1 MKKLLKNVV
10 VGLGLVTV
18 STSLFAKPITA
29 DLNGDV
35 ITYNGNDYIITR
47 DIPQVSKV
55 DWFIDDVSEEVGKNF
70 NLIYSLKDAKKYLES
85 PEKEDLFLSDQ
96 YKAYIFYSHTLGLN
110 DELIKNGAM
119 MVVKWEEKAKTT
131 RTLGNGILIIQDGKS
146 LPSYYSTN
154 EYSKDTVVLQ
164 GQSLSNV
171 RLVFY
176 NTKGGKVQIY
186 NGYTNEL
193 LKELDAKR

>member
-1 MKKLLKNVV
+1 
-10 VGLGLVTV
+10 
-18 STSLFAKPITA
+18 
-29 DLNGDV
+29 
-35 ITYNGNDYIITR
+35 
-47 DIPQVSKV
+47 
-55 DWFIDDVSEEVGKNF
+55 
-70 NLIYSLKDAKKYLES
+70 
-85 PEKEDLFLSDQ
+85 
-96 YKAYIFYSHTLGLN
+96 
-110 DELIKNGAM
+110 

-131 RTLGNGILIIQDGKS
+131 RTLGNGILVIQDGKS
-146 LPSYYSTN
+146 LPSYYNTN
-154 EYSKDTVVLQ
+154 EYSKDVVVLQ